1 MPRDPFYVSW
11 DWKKLRRK
19 ILAIDKHECQ
29 HCKAR
34 GRYKRAD
41 TVHHVKEKDK
51 YPELALSEFYI
62 DDNGKEQRNLISLC
76 RECHEKV
83 HGYRHEVKEP
93 LTPERW

>member
-41 TVHHVKEKDK
+41 TVHHVKPREE
-51 YPELALSEFYI
+51 YPELELEIYYV
-62 DDNGKEQRNLISLC
+62 DKDGDKKRNLISLC
-76 RECHEKV
+76 RECHEAE
-83 HGYRHEVKEP
+83 HNHRREIKEP